1 MIADTLTKNLDQL
14 PEKKINKAA
23 SIFDHL
29 ANITN
34 KKTPWSSL
42 SEQDRKSF
50 SPYLINRWLS
60 MHPDLIE
67 IVDMFQQ
74 YTIGPLDKKHVYQ
87 LYHDILPKQRMFA
100 KYIKGKKVNKYNPEL
115 VKFLADH
122 FQCSKT
128 ESEDYISLMMLNE
141 HGRDRL
147 IQLLKQYGN
156 SDKEIKKLLK

>member
-1 MIADTLTKNLDQL
+1 
-14 PEKKINKAA
+14 
-23 SIFDHL
+23 
-29 ANITN
+29 
-34 KKTPWSSL
+34 
-42 SEQDRKSF
+42 
-50 SPYLINRWLS
+50 

-87 LYHDILPKQRMFA
+87 LYNDILPKQRMFA

-156 SDKEIKKLLK
+156 SDKEVKKLLK

>member
-1 MIADTLTKNLDQL
+1 M
-14 PEKKINKAA
+14 KKPA

-34 KKTPWSSL
+34 KKTTWSAL
-42 SEQDRKSF
+42 TEQDRKSF

-74 YTIGPLDKKHVYQ
+74 YTIGPLSKKHVYQ

-100 KYIKGKKVNKYNPEL
+100 KYIKGKKVNKYNPDL
-115 VKFLADH
+115 VKFLAEH
-122 FQCSKT
+122 LHASKL
-128 ESEDYISLMMLNE
+128 EAEEYISLLM
-141 HGRDRL
+141 RDDFGQKRL
-147 IQLLKQYGN
+147 ITLLKQYGN
-156 SDKEIKKLLK
+156 TDKEIKKLLK

>member
-100 KYIKGKKVNKYNPEL
+100 KYIKGKKVNKYNPDL
-115 VKFLADH
+115 VKFLAEH
-122 FQCSKT
+122 LRCSKA
-128 ESEDYISLMMLNE
+128 EAEEFVGILLLNE
-141 HGRDRL
+141 SGRSRL
-147 IQLLKQYGN
+147 VELLKKYGHA
-156 SDKEIKKLLK
+156 DKEIKRLLK